1 MGVRFDELEWTL
13 DPPVPTALVA
23 RQPNMAGTPSDAEII
38 PAPRYRRILTCLIDL
53 SLVAA
58 LGLALSPLIADHGG
72 IGQTL
77 KEEGPAVLSL
87 AGFLLIV
94 SYHYYVGSWLL
105 WGKTIGG
112 AIFDVKVVDAEGL
125 PVSFPNATRRWG
137 SALFSL
143 LLAGVGFMLAGLP
156 HRRSLPDILSESQCV
171 VDRG

>member
-1 MGVRFDELEWTL
+1 MGVPFDELELTL
-13 DPPVPTALVA
+13 DPLVQAAPLPPIRKPVA
-23 RQPNMAGTPSDAEII
+23 TPAETETV

-58 LGLALSPLIADHGG
+58 LGLALSPLVPDHGG
-72 IGQTL
+72 IGRTME
-77 KEEGPAVLSL
+77 KEWPAVLSL
-87 AGFLLIV
+87 AGFLVIV

-105 WGKTIGG
+105 WGKTVGG

-125 PVSFPNATRRWG
+125 PISFPNATRRWG

-143 LLAGVGFMLAGLP
+143 LLAGLGFMLAGLP
-156 HRRSLPDILSESQCV
+156 HRRSLPDILSDSQCV